1 MSSSVEAADTI
12 SLTGLMQH
20 GNTACVTGASSGI
33 GKAACVVF
41 AQAGMNV
48 WMVDIDAKELMEA
61 QKYVKGKVAAAAS
74 KFDDQLILAE
84 IVDVSDAVAVETLA
98 QLIFEATGKLHILM
112 NNAGIGL
119 GGDAVSTPLDVV
131 HRVMNVNL
139 FGPIHGCVSFVPRMK
154 ASKEPGIVIN
164 TGSKQGRSRFTVHDE
179 TC

>member
-1 MSSSVEAADTI
+1 MEAETI
-12 SLTGLMQH
+12 ITLTSLMQH

-61 QKYVKGKVAAAAS
+61 QKYVKGEVASAN

-84 IVDVSDAVAVETLA
+84 IVDVSDAVAVKTLA
-98 QLIFEATGKLHILM
+98 QQIFEATGKLHILM

-139 FGPIHGCVSFVPRMK
+139 FGPIHGCVSFIPRMK
-154 ASKEPGIVIN
+154 ASKESGIIIN
-164 TGSKQGRSRFTVHDE
+164 TGSKQGRS
-179 TC
+179 